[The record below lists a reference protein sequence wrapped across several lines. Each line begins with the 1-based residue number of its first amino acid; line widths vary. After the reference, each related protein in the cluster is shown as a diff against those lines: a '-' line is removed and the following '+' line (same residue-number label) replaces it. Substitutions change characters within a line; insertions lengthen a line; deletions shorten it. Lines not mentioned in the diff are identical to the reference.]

1 MEYFNFTSFRF
12 LIVVPL
18 RKKSVD
24 DSKNK
29 RHLSPARGPTR
40 KPPTTYEDKERMVK
54 EHMKLTPEQILQN
67 EKKVWTR
74 SAPGELKKFN
84 S

>member
-1 MEYFNFTSFRF
+1 M
-12 LIVVPL
+12 